1 MTTAEEIVLT
11 PYVRLLA
18 EHARTRPDKPAL
30 TFEGDTLNWESLHR
44 RTNRMAHAMAARGVK
59 EGDLVTI
66 ALPNGFGFVE
76 AVWATW
82 KLGATPQPVSFRLP
96 RVELDAVVE
105 LANPSLLIA
114 PDQMESARPHVDAAA
129 LLAETRDENDL
140 PERVSPSWKAMTSG
154 GSTGRPK
161 LIVAAAPAARASV
174 ALQMFHARSPDEIM
188 VIPGPMYHNGPFISL
203 FGGQLSGAHAI
214 LTRRFDPE
222 DTLRVIDRHKA
233 TWLYVVPTMMN
244 RIWRLP
250 DEVKAKYDVSTLSA
264 VWHVAAPCPP
274 WLKQAWIDWLGAETI
289 MEVYGGTEGQ
299 AATVIS
305 GTEWL
310 QHRGSVGRFAF
321 GTAAAFDEN
330 GVQLPPGEIGEIY
343 LKYPEGVERSYTY
356 VGASARTLPGG
367 WESLGD
373 IGYLDAE
380 GYLYLGDRRT
390 DMILVGGSNV
400 YPAEIEAAL
409 EAHPLV
415 LSSCAIGLPDDDM
428 GNTVHAIVQ
437 ARPGLTEADLRAHMA
452 AHLVTYKQ
460 PRSYEF
466 TDEPLR
472 DDAGKV
478 RRTALRDARIAA
490 MKTR

>member
-1 MTTAEEIVLT
+1 MTTAEIVLT
-11 PYVRLLA
+11 PYVDLIA
-18 EHARTRPDKPAL
+18 QHARERADKPAV
-30 TFEGDTLNWESLHR
+30 TFENETLTWAQLHK
-44 RTNRMAHAMAARGVK
+44 RTNRVAHAMAARGVK

-66 ALPNGFGFVE
+66 AMPNGLGFVE

-82 KLGATPQPVSFRLP
+82 KLGATPQPVSYRLP

-114 PDQMESARPHVDAAA
+114 PDKMESDRAHVDASA
-129 LLAETRDENDL
+129 LLAESNDESDL
-140 PERVSPSWKAMTSG
+140 PHKVSASWKAMTSG

-161 LIVAAAPAARASV
+161 LIIAAGPAARAGV
-174 ALQMFHARSPDEIM
+174 GLAMFNARSSDEVM

-203 FGGQLSGAHAI
+203 FGGHFAGAHTV
-214 LTRRFDPE
+214 LTPRFDPE
-222 DTLRVIDRHKA
+222 DTLRVIDKHKG

-250 DEVKAKYDVSTLSA
+250 DEVKAKYDVSQLSA

-274 WLKQAWIDWLGAETI
+274 WLKDAWIGWLGADAI

-305 GTEWL
+305 GSEW
-310 QHRGSVGRFAF
+310 QKHRGSVGKFAF
-321 GTAAAFDEN
+321 GTAAAFSEDGE
-330 GVQLPPGEIGEIY
+330 QLPAGETGEIY
-343 LKYPEGVERSYTY
+343 LKYPEGVERSYVY
-356 VGASARTLPGG
+356 VGAQARTLPGG

-373 IGYLDAE
+373 IGYLDE
-380 GYLYLGDRRT
+380 DGYLYLGDRRT

-409 EAHPLV
+409 DAHPMV

-437 ARPGLTEADLRAHMA
+437 GKPGLTEADLRAHIA
-452 AHLVTYKQ
+452 TQLVSYKQ

-466 TDEPLR
+466 TNDPVR

-490 MKTR
+490 MKK